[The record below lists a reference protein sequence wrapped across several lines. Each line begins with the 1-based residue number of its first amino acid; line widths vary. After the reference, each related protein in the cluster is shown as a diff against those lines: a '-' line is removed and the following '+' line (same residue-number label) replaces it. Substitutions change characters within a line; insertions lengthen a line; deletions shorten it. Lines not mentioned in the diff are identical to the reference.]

1 MRVVKCE
8 LNHFFDA
15 DKYSVCPQCGAAM
28 GSGTDASAGSS
39 VGKHFNAPSSSDN
52 LHSDKTFGVFKKN
65 PFKSNKKE
73 AAPAQPKASL
83 GSDNYEKLKKFNT
96 SSQGEFMGAS
106 QPSLNPNS
114 LLGGSF
120 GVASMQPQVQ
130 QPIQEPVQ
138 PQMPVQ
144 QPVQTPVQPQ
154 MQIPVQQPVQAPVQ
168 PQIQVQQPVQQQV
181 QTPSVAQPVVTNNV
195 HPQASAMNTAPV
207 SEPDNEAD
215 TSEDSLL
222 EEIKKVAS
230 DNDGKTVGFFS
241 SGKASSSSDSGSS
254 DGAAANIPSDEPV
267 VGWLVCIGGPNLG
280 QSFNIYAG
288 RNSLGRSS
296 NNKIVVNKDRSISRE
311 KHAWIIYEPKNG
323 EFFALPGDSSGLTYV
338 NEQNIMQATKLEKWS
353 YIDVGNT
360 RLTLV
365 PLCDGE
371 FSWETYL

>member
-39 VGKHFNAPSSSDN
+39 VGKPFNAPTGSDN
-52 LHSDKTFGVFKKN
+52 SHSDKTFGVFKKN

-120 GVASMQPQVQ
+120 GAAPMQTQVQ
-130 QPIQEPVQ
+130 QPIPEPVQ
-138 PQMPVQ
+138 PQV
-144 QPVQTPVQPQ
+144 
-154 MQIPVQQPVQAPVQ
+154 QIPVQQPVQAPVQ
-168 PQIQVQQPVQQQV
+168 PQAQIPVQQPVQAPIQPQIPMQQV

-195 HPQASAMNTAPV
+195 QSQASVMNTAPV
-207 SEPDNEAD
+207 SEPDNDAD

-241 SGKASSSSDSGSS
+241 SGKSSSSSDSGSS
-254 DGAAANIPSDEPV
+254 EGAAANVPADEPV

>member
-28 GSGTDASAGSS
+28 GSGNDAS
-39 VGKHFNAPSSSDN
+39 VGASGRNFNAPSASDN
-52 LHSDKTFGVFKKN
+52 SHSDKTFGVFKKN

-73 AAPAQPKASL
+73 AATAQPKPSM

-120 GVASMQPQVQ
+120 GAASMQPQVQ

-144 QPVQTPVQPQ
+144 QPVQAPVQPQ

-168 PQIQVQQPVQQQV
+168 PQMQVQ
-181 QTPSVAQPVVTNNV
+181 QPVVTNNV
-195 HPQASAMNTAPV
+195 QPQASVMNTAPV
-207 SEPDNEAD
+207 SEPDNEED

-241 SGKASSSSDSGSS
+241 SGKSSSSSDSGSS
-254 DGAAANIPSDEPV
+254 DGAAANVPSDEPV

-288 RNSLGRSS
+288 RNSLGRSN

>member
-1 MRVVKCE
+1 
-8 LNHFFDA
+8 
-15 DKYSVCPQCGAAM
+15 M
-28 GSGTDASAGSS
+28 G
-39 VGKHFNAPSSSDN
+39 N
-52 LHSDKTFGVFKKN
+52 
-65 PFKSNKKE
+65 
-73 AAPAQPKASL
+73 
-83 GSDNYEKLKKFNT
+83 
-96 SSQGEFMGAS
+96 S

-120 GVASMQPQVQ
+120 GAAPMQPQVQ

-144 QPVQTPVQPQ
+144 QPVQAPVQPQ

-168 PQIQVQQPVQQQV
+168 PQIQVQQPV
-181 QTPSVAQPVVTNNV
+181 VTNNV
-195 HPQASAMNTAPV
+195 QPQASVMNTAPV
-207 SEPDNEAD
+207 SVPDNEAD

-241 SGKASSSSDSGSS
+241 SGKSSSSSDSGSS
-254 DGAAANIPSDEPV
+254 DGAAANVPSDEPV